1 MAATTLPAWR
11 PDQYADVLSIGRRPL
26 LERAICAYFEWL
38 PLLWLCGLV
47 LPLAFLIFFPAFAVF
62 GRTRRALFYALPW
75 FAVGIAQYISVL
87 VNWNQSHEPAIV
99 LLKHLVAGYVSGWLL
114 LGAAIGV
121 GASGILDPE
130 RLLRSIARISYYVL
144 LLAVPAYMLA
154 LYLPYDSL
162 FFVSPVGHLVP
173 ATFASRNFA
182 FGVFVYNWEDFGG
195 GLFPRLSLLCPW
207 PTAMGAAGVCMTFI
221 ALNLKN
227 RWERRAGIAGGVLMV
242 LASMG
247 RLSLLTLVICLL
259 VRWFLGRRRPYQI
272 CLVYSMLVVVVVGLL
287 LVQEP
292 GALLKSFMDRFDETR
307 PGASEVRNEVYEANW
322 KGFSEAPWLGHGWP
336 GEPLATEHV
345 YGTDGGMV
353 VGSHSTV
360 SGLLY
365 KGGIA
370 TFGLFVLAML
380 CTIMGL
386 LGQRNSR
393 WWKNNL
399 MITLGIGFTCF
410 GEGLESLVLPM
421 LFAFVWIGV
430 SLARPIGAGDGRM
443 STDIRDAH
451 NVVL

>member
-1 MAATTLPAWR
+1 MATTVLLTR
-11 PDQYADVLSIGRRPL
+11 LPDQYADVHSTGRRPL
-26 LERAICAYFEWL
+26 LERAVCAYFEWL
-38 PLLWLCGLV
+38 PILWLCGLI
-47 LPLAFLIFFPAFAVF
+47 LPLAFLIFFPAIVVF
-62 GRTRRALFYALPW
+62 GRSRRALFYALPW

-87 VNWNQSHEPAIV
+87 VNWTQSHEPAIV

-114 LGAAIGV
+114 LGAAVGV
-121 GASGILDPE
+121 GASGIVDPE
-130 RLLRSIARISYYVL
+130 RLLRSIARVSYYTI

-154 LYLPYDSL
+154 LYLPFDSL
-162 FFVSPVGHLVP
+162 FLVSPVGHLVP

-182 FGVFVYNWEDFGG
+182 FGIFVYNWEDFGG
-195 GLFPRLSLLCPW
+195 SLFPRLSLLSPW

-221 ALNLKN
+221 GLNLKGG
-227 RWERRAGIAGGVLMV
+227 WERRGCIAGGILMV
-242 LASMG
+242 LSSMG

-259 VRWFLGRRRPYQI
+259 VRWIVGWNRPYQI
-272 CLVYSMLVVVVVGLL
+272 CLVYSTLLVVVVGLL
-287 LVQEP
+287 LVKEP
-292 GALLKSFMDRFDETR
+292 DALLKSFMDGFNETR

-365 KGGIA
+365 KGGIV
-370 TFGLFVLAML
+370 TFGLFVMALV
-380 CTIMGL
+380 CTIVGL
-386 LGQRNSR
+386 LRQKNSR

-399 MITLGIGFTCF
+399 MITLAIGLTCF

-421 LFAFVWIGV
+421 LFAFVWIGA
-430 SLARPIGAGDGRM
+430 SLARPGVWTTGHISTGINDAG
-443 STDIRDAH
+443 SW
-451 NVVL
+451 